1 MTALSASSSTAQ
13 TPSFSLTDKQDA
25 ANRILASQ
33 ARHILLR
40 GGSRSGKTFL
50 ICRALIIRGL
60 KAPGSTHAVLRQ
72 RFNHLKH
79 SVIFDTVPK
88 VAALCYPGLKLHLDK
103 TDWFH
108 ELPNG
113 SRIIYGGLD
122 DKERADKILGQEHS
136 SIFLNEASQISYSAR
151 NKAVTRLA
159 QTSGLAL
166 KEYVDCNPPS
176 VSHWTY
182 RLWFQKVEP
191 TGGEA
196 LADPESYA
204 SVQMNPGDNL
214 ANLPDTYL
222 AQLQALPEKDRKRF
236 LYGEFLAQ
244 VDGALWTLDLI
255 DKKREARWKTEEERQ
270 ALIERMQ
277 RIVVSIDPSGCSGP
291 EDERSDEVGIVVNG
305 LDYNGQGYVLDD
317 LTGRYSPEGWAR
329 VAVNAFTN
337 WRADHIVAEQNYGG
351 AMVES
356 TIRTAS
362 QYAPV
367 KLVHASRGKKVR
379 AEPVAALYEQGRV
392 THIGAFPDMEEQM
405 CNFSTAGYQGSR
417 SPDRADASVWGLTEL
432 MVDHVSMIE
441 LYAKLAGE

>member
-1 MTALSASSSTAQ
+1 MTQPTFKLTEKQ
-13 TPSFSLTDKQDA
+13 TE
-25 ANRILASQ
+25 ANAILASP

-50 ICRALIIRGL
+50 ICRALLIRAL
-60 KAPGSTHAVLRQ
+60 KAKGSTHAVLRQ
-72 RFNHLKH
+72 HFNHLKF
-79 SVIFDTVPK
+79 SIIFDTMPK
-88 VAALCYPGLKLHLDK
+88 VARLCYPGLDLHLDK

-136 SIFLNEASQISYSAR
+136 SIFLNEASQISYGAR

-182 RLWFQKVEP
+182 RLWYQKVEP
-191 TGGEA
+191 NGGEE
-196 LADPESYA
+196 LADPEAYA
-204 SVQMNPGDNL
+204 SIQMNPADNL

-222 AQLQALPEKDRKRF
+222 TQLQSLPEKDRKRF
-236 LYGEFLAQ
+236 LHGEFLAQ
-244 VDGALWTLDLI
+244 VDNALWSLDIL
-255 DKKREARWKTEEERQ
+255 DRKRERRWSSESERQ

-277 RIVVSIDPSGCSGP
+277 RIVVAIDPSGCAGV
-291 EDERSDEVGIVVNG
+291 EDQRSDEIGLVVCG
-305 LDYNGQGYVLDD
+305 VDFAGQGYLLED
-317 LTGRYSPEGWAR
+317 LSGRYSPEGWAR
-329 VAVNAFTN
+329 VAISAFES
-337 WRADHIVAEQNYGG
+337 WRADTIIAEKNFGG

-367 KLVHASRGKKVR
+367 KLVTASRGKKVR
-379 AEPVAALYEQGRV
+379 AEPVAALYEQGKI
-392 THIGAFPDMEEQM
+392 THVGAFPEIEEQYL
-405 CNFSTAGYQGSR
+405 NFSTAGYQGGR
-417 SPDRADASVWGLTEL
+417 SPDRADAAVWGLTEL
-432 MVDHVSMIE
+432 IVEQVSLIE
-441 LYAKLAGE
+441 LYSRLAG

>member
-1 MTALSASSSTAQ
+1 MTALSRSSSTEP
-13 TPSFSLTDKQDA
+13 TPTFRLTDKQEE
-25 ANRILASQ
+25 ANAILASR

-50 ICRALIIRGL
+50 ICRALIIRAL

-88 VAALCYPGLKLHLDK
+88 VAGLCYPGLRLHLDK

-136 SIFLNEASQISYSAR
+136 SVFLNEASQISYAAR

-176 VSHWTY
+176 VGHWTY
-182 RLWFQKVEP
+182 RLWFGGVEP
-191 TGGEA
+191 TSGEK
-196 LADPESYA
+196 LADPDAYA
-204 SVQMNPGDNL
+204 SVQMNPADNL

-222 AQLQALPEKDRKRF
+222 AQLEALPEKDRKRF
-236 LYGEFLAQ
+236 LRGEFLAQ

-255 DKKREARWKTEEERQ
+255 DRKRERRWRDEDERQ
-270 ALIERMQ
+270 ALIARMK
-277 RIVVSIDPSGCSGP
+277 RIVIGVDPSGCAGP
-291 EDERSDEVGIVVNG
+291 EDFRSDEIG
-305 LDYNGQGYVLDD
+305 LVAAGVDAQNQGYILEDGS
-317 LTGRYSPEGWAR
+317 GRYSPDGWAR
-329 VAVNAFTN
+329 AAVEMFDR
-337 WRADHIVAEQNYGG
+337 WDADAIVAERNYGG

-356 TIRTAS
+356 TIRTAR
-362 QYAPV
+362 ARVPV
-367 KLVHASRGKKVR
+367 RLVTASRGKAVR
-379 AEPVAALYEQGRV
+379 AEPVSALYEKGSV
-392 THIGAFPDMEEQM
+392 SHVGAFPDMEEQF

-417 SPDRADASVWGLTEL
+417 SPDRADAGVWALTDL
-432 MVDHVSMIE
+432 MLGKASTYDLS
-441 LYAKLAGE
+441 AF